1 MHKNTLSRSISIGCF
16 LFIALLCLVLSAVNY
31 TTYKKGLYSRYSS
44 HIRSI
49 LNFTRSQIDTDDLAE
64 CVKTGQK
71 SDKYLALQHF
81 IDTFKDNTDIHYLYI
96 IRPLNKN
103 PKDNVM
109 DIIAAMSSY
118 EKENMPEMEVKLG
131 GLTGDG
137 YSVESVTKY
146 LNAANKEGISFF
158 VSDWVKDTIY
168 VDYTGTLPLFTSSRE
183 YIGLLCVDIDVT
195 EISKVVLASTL
206 LNITLILLLGII
218 FTVLFILWSNHS
230 IASPIQKLENSV
242 TTFAYKKKENENVE
256 SLVIEDPNIHTH
268 NEVESLANAVVKMSQ
283 DMQVYVKSVIE
294 AESRAKML
302 QELANTDA
310 LTGIKNKTAYD
321 YYAQEMNKDIFLGQA
336 EFAIVMVDLNHLKKI
351 NDTYGHERGNDYITK
366 SCNLICYIFVH
377 SPVFRIGGDEFVII
391 LKGDDYEN
399 RKKLIDKANEEFLQK
414 SNNENLKPWERLSAA
429 LGLAEFEEGTD
440 SKIEDVFNR
449 ADKIMYSNKISM
461 KAQRKV

>member
-16 LFIALLCLVLSAVNY
+16 LFIALLCLVLSTVNY
-31 TTYKKGLYSRYSS
+31 TTYKNGLYSRYSS
-44 HIRSI
+44 HISSI

-168 VDYTGTLPLFTSSRE
+168 VDYTGTLPLFTSTGE

-206 LNITLILLLGII
+206 LNITLILLLGIV

-242 TTFAYKKKENENVE
+242 TTFAYKNKENENVE
-256 SLVIEDPNIHTH
+256 SLVIKDPNIHTH